1 MKIFILSGL
10 VLFAITTALAQDQMV
25 PRKKGDFYF
34 YWGYNR
40 ALYSHTNIKFS
51 GPGYEFEISDVSAID
66 KPLSFSFEN
75 YFKLTNISIPQ
86 YVYRVGYFITD
97 KWSVSLGM
105 DHMKY
110 VMNQN
115 QTVKINGTINEP
127 NNPYNGT
134 YVDDDIV
141 LTPAFLEFE
150 HTDGLNYLNASA
162 DYYYDIYTNP
172 TQSFTIS
179 AFGGGGI
186 GMLIPKSNVV
196 LMSSE
201 RNDQFHIAGYGF
213 HGDLGLNFSFW
224 RHLFF
229 RSQLKGGFVHLPD
242 VLTRP
247 GGVPDRANHG
257 FWFGMWDFALG
268 WQWSF

>member
-1 MKIFILSGL
+1 MKATLLSIVCFL
-10 VLFAITTALAQDQMV
+10 SISLFAQNDYV
-25 PRKKGDFYF
+25 PRQKGDFYF

-40 ALYSHTNIKFS
+40 ALYSNTNITFN
-51 GPGYEFEISDVSAID
+51 GPGYEFTITDVAAID
-66 KPLSFSFEN
+66 KPLEFSFEN

-86 YVYRVGYFITD
+86 YVYRIGYFFKD
-97 KWSVSLGM
+97 NWSISLGM

-110 VMNQN
+110 VMTANQAV
-115 QTVKINGTINEP
+115 TINGAINEP
-127 NNPYNGT
+127 NNPYNGNYT
-134 YVDDDIV
+134 DDEIV

-162 DYYYDIYTNP
+162 DYYYDLFKSP
-172 TQSFTIS
+172 TQNVTIS

-196 LMSSE
+196 LMSGE

-213 HGDLGLNFSFW
+213 HGNVGVNFSFW
-224 RHLFF
+224 RHFFF
-229 RSQLKGGFVHLPD
+229 RSQVKGGFVHLPNI
-242 VLTRP
+242 LTRP
-247 GGVPDRANHG
+247 GKVPDRASQS